1 MSKKITKKDLI
12 VSIKKLYPYY
22 NNLEGLKKGDL
33 LKIIDKSCN
42 NIPIYNERNS
52 CYLDSLMVAL
62 FHDDNQLVKN
72 MFLESAAT
80 ASVAATAAVPD
91 DKNERLIKISED
103 IREEL
108 KNIYN
113 IIQNNNSKRNYCK
126 NLRSL
131 FQSYNK
137 IRFPK
142 NNIKWTTEQLEPFDI
157 INLLNN
163 IFIIKPTIKVNKKL
177 YGTNKLSKTIVFKNL
192 KLFRDETKKTDYTS
206 VISMDDFL
214 AHNKF
219 PLKKYYPIAINDAI
233 FDEDNLWRPSDKK
246 SDLYKR
252 KIEKTT
258 LLSGK
263 FLFINI
269 NRSFISDDGNFE
281 KSDKIVEPSLKIKMK
296 ENKYNIYLRSIII
309 HHGVYGGGHYI
320 CLYEC
325 KGKWHKYDDLTAKVD
340 VIGTFLDLCK
350 YDNGYYLKNCTNL
363 VYY

>member
-12 VSIKKLYPYY
+12 VSVKKLYPYY
-22 NNLEGLKKGDL
+22 NNLESLKKDDL

-62 FHDDNQLVKN
+62 FHDNNPYVKN
-72 MFLESAAT
+72 MFLESPAT
-80 ASVAATAAVPD
+80 AATAASNLD
-91 DKNERLIKISED
+91 DKKDRLIKISED

-108 KNIYN
+108 TNIYN

-126 NLRSL
+126 NLRNL

-137 IRFPK
+137 IKFPK
-142 NNIKWTTEQLEPFDI
+142 NNIKWKTEQLEPFDI

-163 IFIIKPTIKVNKKL
+163 IFMIKPSIKVNKKI

-206 VISMDDFL
+206 VISLDDFL

-219 PLKKYYPIAINDAI
+219 ILKKYYPVTINDTI
-233 FDEDNLWRPSDKK
+233 FDESNIWKPSEKK
-246 SDLYKR
+246 ADVYKR

-269 NRSFISDDGNFE
+269 NRSFLTPHGNFE

-309 HHGVYGGGHYI
+309 HHGMYGGGHYI

-325 KGKWHKYDDLTAKVD
+325 KGKWHKYDDLTATVD
-340 VIGTFLDLCK
+340 IIGTFSDVCK

>member
-12 VSIKKLYPYY
+12 VSIKKIYPYY
-22 NNLEGLKKGDL
+22 NNLEGLKKDEL
-33 LKIIDKSCN
+33 LKILDKSCN

-62 FHDDNQLVKN
+62 FHGNNQYIKHV
-72 MFLESAAT
+72 FLESAL
-80 ASVAATAAVPD
+80 V
-91 DKNERLIKISED
+91 DKNDALIKIAED
-103 IREEL
+103 IRGEL
-108 KNIYN
+108 THIYD
-113 IIQNNNSKRNYCK
+113 IIQNNNSNRNYCK
-126 NLRSL
+126 NLRNL
-131 FQSYNK
+131 FQAYNRLK
-137 IRFPK
+137 YPK
-142 NNIKWTTEQLEPFDI
+142 NNIKWKTEQLEPFDI

-163 IFIIKPTIKVNKKL
+163 IFIIKPVLKVNKKI

-192 KLFRDETKKTDYTS
+192 KLFRDESKKVDYTS
-206 VISMDDFL
+206 IISMDDFM
-214 AHNKF
+214 AHDKF
-219 PLKKYYPIAINDAI
+219 VLKKYYPITINNTI
-233 FDEDNLWRPSDKK
+233 FDEDNLWKPSDKQ

-269 NRSFISDDGNFE
+269 NRSFISDDGNFK
-281 KSDKIVEPSLKIKMK
+281 KSDKIVEPALKIKMK

-309 HHGVYGGGHYI
+309 HRGAYGAGHYI

-325 KGKWHKYDDLTAKVD
+325 KGKWHKYDDLNTKIEI
-340 VIGTFLDLCK
+340 IGSFTDLCR